1 MSKTKNG
8 KGEINFSGASLV
20 RKAWVDIGLFIL
32 AILIIV
38 IAIYI
43 FTGPS
48 WAQRNDIKLYNQAV
62 ITNNLIDELL
72 PASNDRPAEY
82 PIVRAA
88 AYYQEVLIESTDEE
102 LRALAYYNLG
112 TIMADNASTVINN
125 ATPFFGIAEAYARL
139 IEAVRLDPSNEDAK
153 YNLELCEKIQ
163 AIITPTKAQILVPQ
177 VHGLLG
183 GSSGYSSGLAHK
195 GY

>member
-8 KGEINFSGASLV
+8 EGKFIVTGASLA
-20 RKAWVDIGLFIL
+20 RKAWVDIGLFVL
-32 AILIIV
+32 AILMIV
-38 IAIYI
+38 IAIYV
-43 FTGPS
+43 FTGPD
-48 WAQRNDIKLYNQAV
+48 WAQRNDIKLYNQGV
-62 ITNNLIDELL
+62 MTNNLTDELL
-72 PASNDRPAEY
+72 PATNDRPAEY

-102 LRALAYYNLG
+102 LKALAYYNLG
-112 TIMADNASTVINN
+112 TIMADNASTVIKN

-163 AIITPTKAQILVPQ
+163 AIISPTKAQILVPQ